1 MLLALSM
8 THATAGFATLESAT
22 AAVSGMLVPEV
33 LKRTLAHDHIDG
45 AVLLTTCNRLEAYLD
60 IHPDRERDVTTAVL
74 GALAA
79 RVGEPVETI
88 RDAVAVRRR
97 DEAATHLFTVT
108 SGLDSLVRGEGEIA
122 GQVRRDY
129 DLAREAGHTTPDL
142 DAVFQRA
149 QRVSREVRSAAGPV
163 GGGEASV
170 TQLALELAS
179 GHVEDL
185 RSAQVLLIGT
195 GAHARTAVVALA
207 GRGVRDVAVYSAAG
221 RAERFALRHGV
232 RAVPDLG
239 PALAEADIVLTC
251 TSRTAIA
258 ASDLPDRTRGRLLVI
273 DLGLPRNVD
282 PHVADLPGVDLLD
295 LDTIGKHAQVP
306 GLRTDEVSATL
317 IHDAVADLSAD
328 QDAAATVVALRRHVG
343 DILDAEIM
351 RARRRAQDVEEA
363 DRTEAA
369 LRHLAGVLQHGPT
382 IRARQAAAQGT
393 LAEFDSALDRVL
405 GVRGAPVTP

>member
-8 THATAGFATLESAT
+8 THATAGFATLERAT
-22 AAVSGMLVPEV
+22 AAVSTLLIPEV
-33 LKRTLAHDHIDG
+33 LERTLALEPIDG

-60 IHPDRERDVTTAVL
+60 IDATREQEVTE
-74 GALAA
+74 ALLRSLAE
-79 RVGEPVETI
+79 RVGEEPGTL
-88 RDAVAVRRR
+88 RSAVAVHR
-97 DEAATHLFTVT
+97 DQEAAAHLFTVT

-129 DLAREAGHTTPDL
+129 DLARAAGHTTPEL
-142 DAVFQRA
+142 DAAFQRA

-179 GHVEDL
+179 GHVQDL
-185 RSAQVLLIGT
+185 RSARVLLIGT

-207 GRGVRDVAVYSAAG
+207 GRGVHDVAVYSAAG
-221 RAERFALRHGV
+221 RAEQFAQRHGV
-232 RAVPDLG
+232 RAVADLG
-239 PALAEADIVLTC
+239 AALAEADIVLTC

-258 ASDLPDRTRGRLLVI
+258 AADLPDRTRGRLLVI

-306 GLRTDEVSATL
+306 GLRADEVSATL

-328 QDAAATVVALRRHVG
+328 HDAAATVVALRRHVG
-343 DILDAEIM
+343 DILEAEIA
-351 RARRRAQDVEEA
+351 RARRRAPDAAEA

-393 LAEFDSALDRVL
+393 LADFDAALDRVL
-405 GVRGAPVTP
+405 GVSQIRT